1 MFDEEDSMSDAT
13 GPAVQPRNPAGCGIE
28 RCMNCLS
35 PGTFDLVPVA
45 IAHVSL
51 EGAILRVNKAF
62 AELTGISERNLINT
76 AADSLFAPRL
86 TLTESRAIRNVIKG
100 EIAETQMVKT
110 FRRGDGMTLPVDVR
124 YSAVRDTAG
133 RAHCAT
139 IMLDPPPDAAA
150 RENLERIAR
159 VLSADTGEPFF
170 RALLIELTQ
179 ALGIDVAFI
188 AEIVDTRGK
197 RSRTVAAC
205 DRGQIIPNFDYL
217 LGGTPADALL
227 QYGVCSFPADVR
239 KSFPNDADLQ
249 ALEVEGYV
257 GIRLESTRHEPLGL
271 IVMLHRQPLTNSD
284 QVQAMLRIFAP
295 RVSAE
300 LERLR
305 TEQELGRSERYLSEA
320 QRIGHIG
327 NWVWEPGENRIVGS
341 EEAFRICGAGGH
353 QRAVPTG
360 EFFETVHPEDR
371 REVREAF
378 DRSLREGAP
387 VELRFRVAP
396 PNEPVRYVEL
406 RGELEPS
413 LGARVAR
420 MHGTLQDVTEREIA
434 TEALRKLSMAVE
446 QAGDQIVITDASGTI
461 EYVNRAFETMTGYD
475 RSEAIGKNP
484 RIFKSGLQP
493 PGFYRHLWSSITRG
507 EVFRGVFINRKKNG
521 EIYYEEKTITPIRDA
536 MGEITKYVASGTDI
550 TERRQAEEEQIRLQ
564 DALKSAA
571 AEWRT
576 TFDSMQSAIV
586 VLDSDGSIHR
596 VNHAASTLLRM
607 RPADLVGRRLEE
619 LVNQEPWSAVCSLV
633 EALRQHRSI
642 PSVQIRDGSS
652 GTTWEVSLTFT
663 GTESRSQVVVV
674 VRDITKTVELQES
687 LRRSET
693 MSAMGA
699 LVAGVAHEA
708 RNPLFGISA
717 TLDAFEKSLRG
728 GKSDPERYV
737 PVLRRELARLNQ
749 LMHEL
754 LEYGR
759 PLDLVLTD
767 QRVAPLVDRA
777 FESCK
782 ALASDR
788 GVRLENAVEAEMD
801 PIWCD
806 AVKIEQAVRNLVEN
820 AVQHSAEGTSVIV
833 RSAVDRRAHL
843 AGCEVLDEGSG
854 FDPHDLGEVFEP
866 FFSRRRGGTGLGL
879 AIVQRVVEQHGGRAS
894 ASNRA
899 CGGARV
905 ELLLPIAEE
914 KR

>member
-1 MFDEEDSMSDAT
+1 M
-13 GPAVQPRNPAGCGIE
+13 PAGCGIE

-51 EGAILRVNKAF
+51 KGAILRVNKAF
-62 AELTGISERNLINT
+62 AELTGVAERNLINT
-76 AADSLFAPRL
+76 PADSLFAPRL
-86 TLTESRAIRNVIKG
+86 TLSEARAIRNVIKG
-100 EIAETQMVKT
+100 EIAEAQMVKT
-110 FRRGDGMTLPVDVR
+110 YRRSDGMTLPVDVR
-124 YSAVRDTAG
+124 YSAVRDTVG

-139 IMLDPPPDAAA
+139 IMLDPPPDAAT

-159 VLSADTGEPFF
+159 VLSADTGESFF

-179 ALGIDVAFI
+179 ALGTDVAFI
-188 AEIVDTRGK
+188 AEIVDARVK
-197 RSRTVAAC
+197 RTRTVAAC

-217 LGGTPADALL
+217 LEGTPGDALL
-227 QYGVCSFPADVR
+227 QYGVCSFPAGVR
-239 KSFPNDADLQ
+239 RMFPGDADLQ
-249 ALEVEGYV
+249 ALEVEAYV
-257 GIRLESTRHEPLGL
+257 GIRLESTRREPLGL
-271 IVMLHRQPLTNSD
+271 IVMLHREPLANSD
-284 QVQAMLRIFAP
+284 QVQGMLKIFAP

-327 NWVWEPGENRIVGS
+327 NWIWEPAENRIVGS
-341 EEAFRICGAGGH
+341 EEAFHICGAVGH
-353 QRAVPTG
+353 QRAVSTS
-360 EFFETVHPEDR
+360 EFFRTVHPDDR
-371 REVREAF
+371 REVSEAF
-378 DRSLREGAP
+378 DRSLREGTTI
-387 VELRFRVAP
+387 ELRFRVAP
-396 PNEPVRYVEL
+396 PNEPLRFVEL
-406 RGELEPS
+406 RGELEHS
-413 LGARVAR
+413 LGARVTR
-420 MHGTLQDVTEREIA
+420 MHGTLQDVTEREMA
-434 TEALRKLSMAVE
+434 TETMRKLFMAVE

-461 EYVNRAFETMTGYD
+461 EYVNRAFETMTGYS

-484 RIFKSGLQP
+484 RLFKSGLQSSA
-493 PGFYRHLWSSITRG
+493 FYRDLWSSITRG

-536 MGEITKYVASGTDI
+536 MGKITKYVASGTDI

-564 DALKSAA
+564 DALKTAA

-586 VLDSDGSIHR
+586 VLDADGTIHR
-596 VNHAASTLLRM
+596 VNHATLTLLRM
-607 RPADLVGRRLEE
+607 RPANVIGRRLEE
-619 LVNQEPWSAVCSLV
+619 FVSREPWGAACSLV
-633 EALRQHRSI
+633 EALRHHRTI
-642 PSVQIRDGSS
+642 PPVQIRDASI
-652 GTTWEVSLTFT
+652 GTTWEISLTLT
-663 GTESRSQVVVV
+663 GTESRGQVVVV
-674 VRDITKTVELQES
+674 IRDITKTVELQES

-693 MSAMGA
+693 MSAMGS

-717 TLDAFEKSLRG
+717 TLDAFERSLQG
-728 GKSDPERYV
+728 GASDPERYV
-737 PVLRRELARLNQ
+737 PVLRRELGRLNQ

-759 PLDLVLTD
+759 PLDLELTD

-777 FESCK
+777 FESCQ
-782 ALASDR
+782 ALASER
-788 GVRLENAVEAEMD
+788 GVRLENSVEAELD

-820 AVQHSAEGTSVIV
+820 AVQHSAEGKRVIV
-833 RSAVDRRAHL
+833 RSSVDRRAHL

-854 FDPHDLGEVFEP
+854 FDPHDLGRVFEP

-879 AIVQRVVEQHGGRAS
+879 AIVQRVVEQHGGRVS
-894 ASNRA
+894 ASNRPG
-899 CGGARV
+899 GGASV
-905 ELLLPIAEE
+905 ELMLPIAEE